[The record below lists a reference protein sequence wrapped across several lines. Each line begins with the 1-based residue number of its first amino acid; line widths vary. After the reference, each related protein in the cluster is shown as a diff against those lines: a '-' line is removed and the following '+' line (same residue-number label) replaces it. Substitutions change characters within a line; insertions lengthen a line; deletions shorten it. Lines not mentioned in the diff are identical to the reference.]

1 VADADVDAATVI
13 RQRGLTELGINI
25 PLPVVHGKVTLKEP
39 VKDRGNHLGCQM
51 SLRTLG
57 WNGFNSAYS
66 SGGESE

>member
-1 VADADVDAATVI
+1 
-13 RQRGLTELGINI
+13 
-25 PLPVVHGKVTLKEP
+25 
-39 VKDRGNHLGCQM
+39 M